1 MTKGELTQKEI
12 NSLKVE
18 KELGTKLKEIEQTRD
33 QKS

>member
-12 NSLKVE
+12 NFLKVE
-18 KELGTKLKEIEQTRD
+18 KELASKLKDIEQTRD